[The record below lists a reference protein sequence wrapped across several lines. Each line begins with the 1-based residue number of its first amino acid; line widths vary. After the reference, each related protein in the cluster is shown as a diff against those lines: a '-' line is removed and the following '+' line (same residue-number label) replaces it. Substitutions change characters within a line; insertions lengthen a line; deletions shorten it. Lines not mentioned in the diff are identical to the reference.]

1 MDKLEL
7 QANQIANELVIAGI
21 VQVLQNYIPDVRDM
35 LTSSFRTALET
46 PLADMTD
53 EEETLRK
60 KAIEIAIDLVEG
72 SPSTPTLRLVSS
84 RTLPN
89 ESRD

>member
-21 VQVLQNYIPDVRDM
+21 IQVLQNYIPNVRDM

-46 PLADMTD
+46 PLADMND
-53 EEETLRK
+53 EKETLRK
-60 KAIEIAIDLVEG
+60 KAIEIAIDLVED
-72 SPSTPTLRLVSS
+72 SRSTPTLRLVSS